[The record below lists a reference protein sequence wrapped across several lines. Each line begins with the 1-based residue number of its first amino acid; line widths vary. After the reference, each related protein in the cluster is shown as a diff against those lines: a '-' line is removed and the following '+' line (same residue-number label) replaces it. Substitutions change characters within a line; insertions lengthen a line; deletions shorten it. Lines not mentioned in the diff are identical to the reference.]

1 MYVAFVVPMQG
12 YNVNSN
18 RAAIPS
24 MRTRNPRANY
34 GRGRMPILRGSSS
47 RSGRDVIQREYTE
60 TNHQNQNISRSTQ
73 RDHRQEPQNPRT
85 IPIRNRLYDPSYAEI
100 GQPVDPY
107 LRLMELNPNFCNN
120 RDNK

>member
-1 MYVAFVVPMQG
+1 M
-12 YNVNSN
+12 
-18 RAAIPS
+18 
-24 MRTRNPRANY
+24 ANY

-47 RSGRDVIQREYTE
+47 RSGRDVIRREYME
-60 TNHQNQNISRSTQ
+60 TTNQQNPNVSRSTH
-73 RDHRQEPQNPRT
+73 RDHPQEPQNPRT

-120 RDNK
+120 RDNE